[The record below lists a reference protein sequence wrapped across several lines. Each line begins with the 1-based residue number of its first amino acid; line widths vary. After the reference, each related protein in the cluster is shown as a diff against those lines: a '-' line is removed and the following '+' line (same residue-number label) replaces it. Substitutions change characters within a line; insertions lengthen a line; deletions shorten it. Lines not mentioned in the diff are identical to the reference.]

1 MPVTV
6 VDKDGN
12 LKIAPA
18 ALSSLAW
25 GLLTGTLSDQTD
37 LAAALAL
44 KAPLASPTFTGTP
57 AAPTA
62 GAGTNTTQL
71 ATTAF
76 VFAESALKQGIAG
89 SSAPTTTGTST
100 ALAIP
105 SGTGPLTLYLNNASL
120 LTVQGIAAGI
130 ADQLLFVFSKGAGQ
144 VDFAHLHASGTALGK
159 LYLVATVGL
168 TSLAAG
174 KGAAVFQYD
183 ATATVWRLIAH
194 EQGTWISEPYAAGN
208 FTASGAMTWTVD
220 AGDVGTVAYW
230 LKGRT
235 LSIQVAIGA
244 SSLGGT
250 AGLALQVSMP
260 GGYTIPARAQT
271 GLIGLHLWSVNAGTT
286 RAFGIILPT
295 ATLLVCYQSPVVAWT
310 LNTNLTELNFMCA
323 VEVN

>member
-144 VDFAHLHASGTALGK
+144 VDFAHNHASGTALGK
-159 LYLVATVGL
+159 LKLFATVGL

-174 KGAAVFQYD
+174 SGVAVFQYD
-183 ATATVWRLIAH
+183 GTATIWRLVAH
-194 EQGTWISEPYAAGN
+194 EQGAWITQAYNAGD
-208 FTASGAMTWTVD
+208 FTASSGTWTVD
-220 AGDVGTVAYW
+220 SADCVNFSYR
-230 LKGRT
+230 LDGRT
-235 LSIQVAIGA
+235 LSMMCEIELTSVSATPGNLYIAIPAGLVSKAA
-244 SSLGGT
+244 SHTLALDIFDNGTGVPGMIYAPPGGT
-250 AGLALQVSMP
+250 LVRVFRYDVGAFAV
-260 GGYTIPARAQT
+260 
-271 GLIGLHLWSVNAGTT
+271 SVN
-286 RAFGIILPT
+286 
-295 ATLLVCYQSPVVAWT
+295 
-310 LNTNLTELNFMCA
+310 NTSLYGQAKF
-323 VEVN
+323 EVQ